1 MRVRNVAAVL
11 VILLAIA
18 STFAPIAFALPP
30 LENGIT
36 FPAGTFVIPMD
47 GNQAERIL
55 VFGFVHALLAAPN
68 GIQLFRVI
76 EPPNVTL
83 TTNMTASPAVFAG
96 GPFLV
101 NPSDAAKVAQV
112 KSETY
117 FKHVTVGVLT
127 TQHVL
132 NNIFKVT
139 VPTKILV
146 VMGEPAWGRTDTTLD
161 AMKIPYNIT
170 THAQLVANP
179 DMMFSYTLVVVDCN
193 GWNGNIPSQIAGDL
207 RTEANSGHEVIF
219 TDRALMDLNSTFP
232 GYVTLTGLQPTDRVS
247 AAYAYN
253 PPRKYDLTKYG
264 ASADRFTSE
273 FPSQY
278 YNAPPRPNEINVRTD
293 SMGIAVSSIPSGR
306 VNDVRILS
314 DTKKFG
320 PAGNQYAIL
329 AFYFGYGQGIVEGL
343 AFHPQEQT
351 ISSVGAN
358 GYYAV
363 YEFYGNKF
371 VHGPPPE
378 DYTLDATP
386 KSRTTT
392 QGTSVDYT
400 ITVQSYGVF
409 NKPVSLSI
417 TSGMPPFATYNFAP
431 PAPQPPE
438 NGAVTST
445 LTVAVPL
452 TTPVGTYVLTV
463 TGHDTSS
470 PAVVR
475 STFVTL
481 NVTLAPADFGV
492 CVSPN
497 SLTINTTES
506 KNAIVTVT
514 SIGTFNQN
522 VTLSVTGLPAHVTAT
537 FTPPA
542 PQPPAKGTADSI
554 MRITV
559 GADAVNGT
567 YHLLIIGS
575 NGTCGPACTR
585 DTTTSPCSLQFFT
598 LRIEKPPPTSIP
610 WLTLL
615 LILLAALVGVVLG
628 ILAFALSSR
637 GPSATGG
644 MMYVVPVNAQRMRC
658 PNCGNPIALDTV
670 YCPFCGWRRGSPVGV
685 GVVGLALTPRRRIR
699 ERRAVWGFVLAMIG
713 GILILVNSVALLS
726 PTFWGP
732 PTGWSNVFWW
742 LGGPSGL
749 GQPIAVLIGLI
760 CGLTVI
766 AGGIMMVM
774 RRGPIGAI
782 LTFPFAVLSFM
793 MGGGFI
799 VGGILGIV
807 AGILGMVKR

>member
-18 STFAPIAFALPP
+18 STLSPIAFALPP

-47 GNQAERIL
+47 GHQAERIL
-55 VFGFVHALLAAPN
+55 VFGFVHALLADPN
-68 GIQLFRVI
+68 RIQLFRVI

-112 KSETY
+112 KNKAD

-132 NNIFKVT
+132 NNIFRVT
-139 VPTKILV
+139 EPTKILV
-146 VMGEPAWGRTDTTLD
+146 VKGEPPWGRTDITLD
-161 AMKIPYNIT
+161 AMKIPYNLT
-170 THAQLVANP
+170 THNDLVANP
-179 DMMFSYTLVVVDCN
+179 DMMFSYTLVVIDCA
-193 GWNGNIPSQIAGDL
+193 GWNGNVPSQIAGNI
-207 RTEANSGHEVIF
+207 RSVVNSGKEVIY
-219 TDRALMDLNSTFP
+219 TDRALKDLNSTFP
-232 GYVTLTGLQPTDRVS
+232 GYVTLSSLQPTDKIS

-264 ASADRFTSE
+264 ASAERFVPE
-273 FPSQY
+273 YPSQY
-278 YNAPPRPNEINVRTD
+278 YNPPPRANEIKVFTE
-293 SMGIAVSSIPSGR
+293 SMGYAVSSIPSGR
-306 VNDVRILS
+306 VNDVRILADS
-314 DTKKFG
+314 QTFG
-320 PAGNQYAIL
+320 VAGNEYGIL
-329 AFYFGYGQGIVEGL
+329 AFYFEYGLGIVEGL
-343 AFHPQEQT
+343 AFHPQQQSKAT
-351 ISSVGAN
+351 VGDN

-363 YEFYGNKF
+363 YQFYGNKF
-371 VHGPPPE
+371 VHGPPPSR
-378 DYTLDATP
+378 YTLEADP
-386 KSRTTT
+386 
-392 QGTSVDYT
+392 TSVTIPQGATATYT
-400 ITVQSYGVF
+400 ITVRSFGGFNQPVTLGVVGLPAGATFTF
-409 NKPVSLSI
+409 N
-417 TSGMPPFATYNFAP
+417 P
-431 PAPQPPE
+431 PAPQPPA
-438 NGAVTST
+438 GGTAPSSFIVT
-445 LTVAVPL
+445 VPMS
-452 TTPVGTYVLTV
+452 TPVGSYPLNV
-463 TGHDTSS
+463 TGSDTSS
-470 PAVVR
+470 PPRQRWVV
-475 STFVTL
+475 VTL
-481 NVTLAPADFGV
+481 NIVIPPADFKV
-492 CVSPN
+492 DVSPN

-506 KNAIVTVT
+506 KTTIVTVT

-522 VTLSVTGLPAHVTAT
+522 VTLSVTGLPAYVTVT

-542 PQPPAKGTADSI
+542 PKPPAAGTANSI

-567 YHLLIIGS
+567 YPLTIVGS
-575 NGTCGPACTR
+575 NGTATR
-585 DTTTSPCSLQFFT
+585 STPFT
-598 LRIEKPPPTSIP
+598 LIIVKPKPAGIP

-615 LILLAALVGVVLG
+615 LILLAALAGVVLG
-628 ILAFALSSR
+628 LVAYALSSR
-637 GPSATGG
+637 GRPSGPSG
-644 MMYVVPVNAQRMRC
+644 MKYVVPANAQRMRC

-670 YCPFCGWRRGSPVGV
+670 YCPFCRRRRGSPVAI
-685 GVVGLALTPRRRIR
+685 GVVGLALTPRRGLP

-713 GILILVNSVALLS
+713 GILILANSLALLS

-732 PTGWSNVFWW
+732 PTGWSNVFFW

-760 CGLTVI
+760 AGLTVI

-782 LTFPFAVLSFM
+782 ITFPFAALSFII
-793 MGGGFI
+793 GGGFI

-807 AGILGMVKR
+807 AGILGMLRR